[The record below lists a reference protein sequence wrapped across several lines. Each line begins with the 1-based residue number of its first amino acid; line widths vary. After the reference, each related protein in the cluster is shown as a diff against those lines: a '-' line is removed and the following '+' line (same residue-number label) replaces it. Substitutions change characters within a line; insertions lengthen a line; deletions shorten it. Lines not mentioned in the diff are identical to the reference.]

1 MALQRDAP
9 LVHIRRNPG
18 DDRGYLRTLAG
29 RQAELHRMVFANG
42 VGVLLVPLFGTE
54 LLKRGE
60 VYKKY
65 VLGGLSG
72 LSEDETYRR
81 MFDEGLRVRF
91 YGDYEET
98 LDTPSLRPV
107 LRACEA
113 LMDATASGDGPLLL
127 IGLVGE
133 EPYPTISRLSVE
145 FAREHGRPP
154 DRGELIKRYYGV
166 PLPDLSLYLGFI
178 QPQLFDVP
186 LLATGREDLYFTLNP
201 SPGLTEPQLRGI
213 LYDHLVTRRAPEV
226 NYGELSDEAQEALV
240 RYDERFSGVTL
251 GIGRIDS
258 LATAGPRFWSDPHS

>member
-1 MALQRDAP
+1 
-9 LVHIRRNPG
+9 
-18 DDRGYLRTLAG
+18 
-29 RQAELHRMVFANG
+29 MVFANG

-60 VYKKY
+60 VYKEY

-113 LMDATASGDGPLLL
+113 LMDATASGDGPLLM
-127 IGLVGE
+127 IGLFAD
-133 EPYPTISRLSVE
+133 EPYSTISRLSVE

-154 DRGELIKRYYGV
+154 DRGEMIKRYYGV

-213 LYDHLVTRRAPEV
+213 LYDHLVTRRAPRRRCGPE
-226 NYGELSDEAQEALV
+226 
-240 RYDERFSGVTL
+240 SGDRRAPGL
-251 GIGRIDS
+251 RRSRRRSGRR
-258 LATAGPRFWSDPHS
+258 AG